1 MKLQKIENQNKIELA
16 NCQNIGMFCKKFNAV
31 MIFKKYHKVNTVKKA
46 INDDYIKLSQIKKKF
61 GQESVEAYL
70 AVLILN
76 LNESL
81 NIIRKLTNNQISEI
95 AAFIYDDYYFLNLA
109 ELNLF
114 FSRIKKGFYGQLYEG
129 IDIVKIMDFFAQ
141 YKKERNNYLD
151 SRNGQINL
159 ENSMSMQER
168 LNFFVVGLK
177 AHAKAIEKI
186 GLS

>member
-16 NCQNIGMFCKKFNAV
+16 NCQNIGIFCKEFNAV

-61 GQESVEAYL
+61 GKESVEAYL
-70 AVLILN
+70 AVLILD

-81 NIIRKLTNNQISEI
+81 NIIRKLTNNQIREI
-95 AAFIYDDYYFLNLA
+95 AAYIYDDYYFLNLA

-129 IDIVKIMDFFAQ
+129 IDIVKIMGFFAQ
-141 YKKERNNYLD
+141 YNKERSDYLN
-151 SRNGQINL
+151 SRNGQINI
-159 ENSMSMQER
+159 ENSISMQER
-168 LNFFVVGLK
+168 INFIMTGLEGSQIFK
-177 AHAKAIEKI
+177 KFIHK
-186 GLS
+186 